1 MKTTKYIFFSL
12 IALMC
17 LSTKCK
23 DKPDDN
29 SPENYD
35 KVVLLTNLSNNYIV
49 PSYKQFKTKTENLKS
64 SIESF
69 NSSPNETT
77 LTTCQNEL
85 KATMLSWQSVSILE
99 FGPAES
105 ISLRAQTNIFPVDTA
120 QISSNINSNNYN
132 LELPDNY
139 NAKGLQALDYL
150 LFNPNFTSTELVNYY
165 SANTNAKTYLNN
177 VALELNTNANKV
189 YNDWSGT
196 YKTTF
201 INNNES
207 NAIGSSVSNIIN
219 TLSLHFE
226 TYVRKGRVGIPLGV
240 FNGVSQ
246 QTMPGHVEAYYS
258 GYSTEL
264 VVQQMKAIKNL
275 INGTSFIG
283 STNGEGFD
291 DYLDFVEAKYGEEN
305 LSTAI
310 NSQIDLVSTNL
321 NTLNGS
327 IDQDI
332 DNNNQSV
339 QNVYQSMQ
347 QLVPLIKIEL
357 TAALGVLVSYQDNDG
372 D

>member
-1 MKTTKYIFFSL
+1 MKTSTYIIFSL

-35 KVVLLTNLSNNYIV
+35 KVVLLTNTSNNYIV
-49 PSYKQFKTKTENLKS
+49 PAYEQYKTKTQNLKS
-64 SIESF
+64 SIETF
-69 NSSPNETT
+69 NSSPNEVN
-77 LTTCQNEL
+77 LINCQNEL
-85 KATMLSWQSVSILE
+85 KATMLSWQNVSLLE

-105 ISLRAQTNIFPVDTA
+105 ISLRAQTNVFPIDTA
-120 QISSNINSNNYN
+120 QISNNINSNSYN

-139 NAKGLQALDYL
+139 DAKGLQALDYL
-150 LFNPNFTSTELVNYY
+150 LFNPNFTNAELASYY
-165 SANTNAKTYLNN
+165 SSNPNAKTYLYN
-177 VALELNTNANKV
+177 VVNEISSNANKV
-189 YNDWSGT
+189 YTDWAGT
-196 YKTTF
+196 YKATF
-201 INNNES
+201 INNNET
-207 NAIGSSVSNIIN
+207 NAIGSSVSNLIN
-219 TLSLHFE
+219 ALSLHFE
-226 TYVRKGRVGIPLGV
+226 TYVRKGKIGIPLGI

-246 QTMPGHVEAYYS
+246 QKMPNHVEAYYS

-264 VVQQMKAIKNL
+264 VIQQIEAIKKL
-275 INGTSFIG
+275 INGSSFIG
-283 STNGEGFD
+283 NTNGEGFD
-291 DYLDFVEAKYGEEN
+291 DYLDYIEAKYGEEN

-310 NSQIDLVSTNL
+310 NTQINLVSTNL

-327 IDQDI
+327 IDQNI
-332 DNNNQSV
+332 NNQNT